1 MLGAGYL
8 GARCLRDASRASWAL
23 QASEGLARAGRPPL
37 CGPASQVR
45 VGGRPHLQV
54 TCVFPELLCPSS
66 PGSHSPQ
73 QGSQGEA
80 EEGRSCIR
88 KRVHQGCILS
98 PCLFN
103 FYVEY
108 ISKML
113 GWMKP
118 KLESSLPG
126 EISITTDMQ
135 MTPHYGRKWRWTK
148 EPLDKGE
155 TGEWKSW
162 LKTQHSKNEDYDIW
176 SYHFIANRWG
186 NNGNSERPL
195 FSLAPKSVQMVT
207 AAMKLKDSCSLDK
220 KLWPT

>member
-54 TCVFPELLCPSS
+54 TFVFPELLCPSS

-135 MTPHYGRKWRWTK
+135 MTPHYGRK
-148 EPLDKGE
+148 
-155 TGEWKSW
+155 
-162 LKTQHSKNEDYDIW
+162 
-176 SYHFIANRWG
+176 
-186 NNGNSERPL
+186 
-195 FSLAPKSVQMVT
+195 
-207 AAMKLKDSCSLDK
+207 
-220 KLWPT
+220 